1 MVPSCVRFASYY
13 MKNIYG
19 LERHKYAP
27 ELNKLWYTD
36 DTYDRVPGCVSIDEA
51 EKYAKLLGYN
61 YQSSQWYENTYS
73 LFDKKYQIRERQSK
87 EDREKKKKGFLKR
100 FKSLFN

>member
-1 MVPSCVRFASYY
+1 

-36 DTYDRVPGCVSIDEA
+36 DTYDRVPGCTTIDEA
-51 EKYAKLLGYN
+51 
-61 YQSSQWYENTYS
+61 
-73 LFDKKYQIRERQSK
+73 KKYIVKYNVNDSK
-87 EDREKKKKGFLKR
+87 RLTMCKLNTNTKR
-100 FKSLFN
+100 

>member
-36 DTYDRVPGCVSIDEA
+36 NTFDRVPGCVTIDEA
-51 EKYAKLLGYN
+51 
-61 YQSSQWYENTYS
+61 
-73 LFDKKYQIRERQSK
+73 KKYVVKYNVNDSK
-87 EDREKKKKGFLKR
+87 RYAGHRLNTNTKR
-100 FKSLFN
+100 

>member
-1 MVPSCVRFASYY
+1 MNTYIVVMVPSCVRFASYY

-36 DTYDRVPGCVSIDEA
+36 NTYDRVPSCTTIEEA
-51 EKYAKLLGYN
+51 KQYIAKYNINDSKRLTMCKL
-61 YQSSQWYENTYS
+61 NT
-73 LFDKKYQIRERQSK
+73 IT
-87 EDREKKKKGFLKR
+87 KR
-100 FKSLFN
+100 

>member
-1 MVPSCVRFASYY
+1 MNTNIVAMVQSCVRFASYY

-36 DTYDRVPGCVSIDEA
+36 ETFDRVPSCVTIDEA
-51 EKYAKLLGYN
+51 KDYIAKYNVNDSKRL
-61 YQSSQWYENTYS
+61 TMIKT
-73 LFDKKYQIRERQSK
+73 KK
-87 EDREKKKKGFLKR
+87 
-100 FKSLFN
+100 

>member
-1 MVPSCVRFASYY
+1 MVLSCVRFASYY

-36 DTYDRVPGCVSIDEA
+36 DTYDRVPGCVTIDEA
-51 EKYAKLLGYN
+51 KDYIAKYNVNDSKRLTLK
-61 YQSSQWYENTYS
+61 NTPS
-73 LFDKKYQIRERQSK
+73 WL
-87 EDREKKKKGFLKR
+87 
-100 FKSLFN
+100 

>member
-1 MVPSCVRFASYY
+1 MPSCVRFASYY

-36 DTYDRVPGCVSIDEA
+36 NTYDRVPSCTTIEEA
-51 EKYAKLLGYN
+51 KQYIAKYNINDNKRYSGYKLNTNAKG
-61 YQSSQWYENTYS
+61 
-73 LFDKKYQIRERQSK
+73 
-87 EDREKKKKGFLKR
+87 
-100 FKSLFN
+100 

>member
-36 DTYDRVPGCVSIDEA
+36 DTYDRVPSCTTIEEA
-51 EKYAKLLGYN
+51 KQYIAKYNINDSKRLTMRKL
-61 YQSSQWYENTYS
+61 NTNA
-73 LFDKKYQIRERQSK
+73 ER
-87 EDREKKKKGFLKR
+87 
-100 FKSLFN
+100 

>member
-19 LERHKYAP
+19 LERHTYAP

-36 DTYDRVPGCVSIDEA
+36 DTYDRVPSCTTIEEA
-51 EKYAKLLGYN
+51 KQYIAKYNVNDNKRYAGYKLNTNAKG
-61 YQSSQWYENTYS
+61 
-73 LFDKKYQIRERQSK
+73 
-87 EDREKKKKGFLKR
+87 
-100 FKSLFN
+100 

>member
-27 ELNKLWYTD
+27 ELTKLSYTD
-36 DTYDRVPGCVSIDEA
+36 DTYDRVPSCTTIEEA
-51 EKYAKLLGYN
+51 KQYVAKYNVNDSKRLTMCKL
-61 YQSSQWYENTYS
+61 NTN
-73 LFDKKYQIRERQSK
+73 SK
-87 EDREKKKKGFLKR
+87 R
-100 FKSLFN
+100 

>member
-36 DTYDRVPGCVSIDEA
+36 DTYDRVPSCTTIEEA
-51 EKYAKLLGYN
+51 KQYIAKYNINDSKRLTMRKL
-61 YQSSQWYENTYS
+61 NTNT
-73 LFDKKYQIRERQSK
+73 ER
-87 EDREKKKKGFLKR
+87 
-100 FKSLFN
+100 